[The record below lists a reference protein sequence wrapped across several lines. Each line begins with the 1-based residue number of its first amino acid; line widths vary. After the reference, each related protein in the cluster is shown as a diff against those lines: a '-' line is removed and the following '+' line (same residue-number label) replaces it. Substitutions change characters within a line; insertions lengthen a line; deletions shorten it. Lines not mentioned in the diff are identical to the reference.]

1 MSNVIQV
8 LEKMGSDATLQNKDA
23 IQTLLASTELETEM
37 TQAIASEDVTS
48 LAHQLDVCP
57 DIVCIIHAPDDDDKE
72 KEEEDDDKDSTEES
86 NQIVIGF

>member
-8 LEKMGSDATLQNKDA
+8 LEKMGSDATLQNNDA

-48 LAHQLDVCP
+48 LAHQLDVCLYL
-57 DIVCIIHAPDDDDKE
+57 VCGVFPA
-72 KEEEDDDKDSTEES
+72 EDDDESEEKEDEDDSTEETNS
-86 NQIVIGF
+86 RVIGF